1 MWLPGPLSAGRDR
14 VCQEDAVTPWSPLW
28 PWRPSKDRP
37 WGCALEDPQ
46 GLVSPKGLVR
56 SLVGGQRG
64 GFCSRTEACPGW
76 SPGRQVCFRFTYLS
90 NVQLS
95 PCQPLHLPA
104 SGFMKSLPWRL
115 PVPFPTG
122 PGCPHLGQHHLAPK
136 DWASYHLPGAR
147 GWQRSFTHHSPS
159 TYCVLYSVLRAPWED
174 HGVFPWILTVDTGF
188 STSVSS

>member
-46 GLVSPKGLVR
+46 GLVSPEGLVR

-64 GFCSRTEACPGW
+64 VFCSRTEACPGW

-90 NVQLS
+90 NAQLS

-122 PGCPHLGQHHLAPK
+122 PGCPPSRTASPCPQGLGLLSPA
-136 DWASYHLPGAR
+136 WG
-147 GWQRSFTHHSPS
+147 QRLTVVVYPSFTQHLLCAILCAESSVGGPWCFSMDTHSR
-159 TYCVLYSVLRAPWED
+159 YWL
-174 HGVFPWILTVDTGF
+174 
-188 STSVSS
+188 